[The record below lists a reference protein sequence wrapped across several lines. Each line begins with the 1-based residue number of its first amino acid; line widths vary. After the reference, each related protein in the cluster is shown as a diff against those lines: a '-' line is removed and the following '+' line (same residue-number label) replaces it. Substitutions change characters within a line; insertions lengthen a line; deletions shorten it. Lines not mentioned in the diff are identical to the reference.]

1 MYNISELLTN
11 LIPQPR
17 LHFPLISYA
26 PLTPNDHCNVLAST
40 QLALMSFDP
49 YCQMTKIDP
58 RKGKYVSV
66 CMMFRGDLNPTD
78 INTTIAFIQREQ
90 SIPVL
95 QNMNSPLFKVSFA
108 NTI

>member
-26 PLTPNDHCNVLAST
+26 PLTHSGHCNILAST
-40 QLALMSFDP
+40 QLASMSLDSH
-49 YCQMTKIDP
+49 CQMTKIDP
-58 RKGKYVSV
+58 RQGKYLSV

-90 SIPVL
+90 STPVL
-95 QNMNSPLFKVSFA
+95 QNMNSPLFKVSIT